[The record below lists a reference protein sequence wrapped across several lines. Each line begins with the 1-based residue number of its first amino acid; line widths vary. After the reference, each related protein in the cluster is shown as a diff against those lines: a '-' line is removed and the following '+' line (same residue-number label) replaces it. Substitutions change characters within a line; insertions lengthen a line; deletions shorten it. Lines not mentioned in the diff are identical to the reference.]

1 MAIQTNKYDYIYGKL
16 LGLNFSIDHAKQLAK
31 SLYDISDE
39 LDLTADAVLKHV
51 TSDGIRF
58 DNAIYTKLN
67 TQRTNSSQIGFVD
80 SGNIPR
86 AILQQI
92 PNG

>member
-1 MAIQTNKYDYIYGKL
+1 MAIDASKYDYIYGRL
-16 LGLNFSIDHAKQLAK
+16 LSLNFSIDHAKQLAY
-31 SLYDISDE
+31 SLYTISDD

-58 DNAIYTKLN
+58 DNVIYAKLN
-67 TQRTNSSQIGFVD
+67 AQRTNSSQIGFVD